1 MKKVILSFIWLIFIF
16 SLTSCSNNDNLESMN
31 SKLNQELLSL
41 KEENNKLKQDIE
53 TLKENNKNIKT
64 NNEEVIQNIE
74 NNPETSVNLEE
85 DIKLAW
91 CEETKKVWNV
101 EWCMKNSEL
110 IKDVDWY
117 ETRFSKSV
125 QNDTWFKWIYE
136 TENENKLYTFDYL
149 QKACWIIEW
158 EWLITDKNIKKTCP
172 CPVWFHIPT
181 KKEWRDTYSS
191 YKENVNLF
199 KSELWFSDLVWS
211 RKSDG
216 SILKDIQWANYY
228 HSSNLSGSSDESY
241 IIKITPKEV
250 YINDNFGEKIYD
262 AYALRCVKNN

>member
-16 SLTSCSNNDNLESMN
+16 SLNSCSKNDTLESMN
-31 SKLNQELLSL
+31 SKLNQELLTL
-41 KEENNKLKQDIE
+41 KEEHNKLKQDIE
-53 TLKENNKNIKT
+53 ILKENNKNIKT
-64 NNEEVIQNIE
+64 NNEEVVQKIE

-125 QNDTWFKWIYE
+125 QNDSWFKWIYE
-136 TENENKLYTFDYL
+136 TDNEDKLYTFEYL

-158 EWLITDKNIKKTCP
+158 EWLITDKNMKKSCP
-172 CPVWFHIPT
+172 CPTWYHIPT
-181 KKEWRDTYSS
+181 TKEWRDTYSF

-199 KSELWFSDLVWS
+199 KSELLFPEVVWTRDS
-211 RKSDG
+211 KG
-216 SILKDIQWANYY
+216 SIYKNIWWINKY
-228 HSSNLSGSSDESY
+228 HTSNLATSSDKSY
-241 IIKITPKEV
+241 VAHLTEKEV
-250 YINDNFGEKIYD
+250 YLSDYGEKIYD